1 MSKVVLKPKFLKAGN
16 KKYFRTGA
24 EVLALGSYGKKETP
38 PLKANYLYP
47 FSKLK
52 IEDGDVKEIGPFE
65 FDFKNTKKADAKI
78 SADAKAAQGNITLS
92 YEALKSGSVVFIQ
105 FSLSMLPIIEALNAD
120 ATAMNYLKAQEKPRV
135 VDTIFVAV
143 SAEFASKIKGSA
155 ALELDSTQS
164 GVEISIKPSVS
175 SESETKLKLP
185 KNSTIAYGLAEP
197 VWDGSKNKV
206 VDMKPDLKG
215 AG

>member
-16 KKYFRTGA
+16 KKYFRTAA
-24 EVLALGSYGKKETP
+24 EVLVLGSYGKKETP
-38 PLKANYLYP
+38 PLKSNYLYQ
-47 FSKLK
+47 FSTLK
-52 IEDGDVKEIGPFE
+52 IEDGDVKEVGPYE

-78 SADAKAAQGNITLS
+78 SADAKVAQGSIALT
-92 YEALKSGSVVFIQ
+92 YESLKSGSVVFIQ
-105 FSLSMLPIIEALNAD
+105 FSLSMLPIIESLNANP
-120 ATAMNYLKAQEKPRV
+120 TALKYLMAQKKPRI
-135 VDTIFVAV
+135 VDTIFIAV

-164 GVEISIKPSVS
+164 TVEISIKSSVS

-185 KNSTIAYGLAEP
+185 KNSTIAYGMAEP
-197 VWDGSKNKV
+197 IWDGSKTKV
-206 VDMKPDLKG
+206 VDVKPDLKG